1 MQVWPGI
8 LKQFPSLQILD
19 RTKSQELY
27 FHSHQMRPE
36 KESLWVHLLA
46 YQQGMKLQLVKNFQQ
61 FQLLL
66 QRLLAKK
73 RYQIL
78 EKMNH
83 KIRLE
88 MKHLLLPMAKIEN
101 GVSLFVQTPK

>member
-1 MQVWPGI
+1 
-8 LKQFPSLQILD
+8 
-19 RTKSQELY
+19 
-27 FHSHQMRPE
+27 
-36 KESLWVHLLA
+36 VHLLA
-46 YQQGMKLQLVKNFQQ
+46 YQQGMKLQPVKNFQQ

-78 EKMNH
+78 EKMNP
-83 KIRLE
+83 KIRLK
-88 MKHLLLPMAKIEN
+88 MKHLLPPMAKIKN